1 MPESTEINV
10 REWSPKEKFRVGLIV
25 PSSNTTMEEDFHRE
39 LEEGI
44 EVYTSRMFLEET
56 TRQGEERMV
65 RDSLPVAAEMIRTL
79 KPKLTVFGCTSAGSL
94 GGLEFD
100 REIVQGLER
109 RTRGRAISVLMA
121 LSEDFAHLGAKRLA
135 VFTPYVEEL
144 NHTIK
149 KSLEEGGFEVLSIDG
164 MGISENFAIGQV
176 APSEIV
182 RFAKERF
189 KAAGADCL
197 FFSCTNLAA
206 VRALPLLRESFRLP
220 IVTSNQ
226 AAINAVNRLYREV
239 RA

>member
-1 MPESTEINV
+1 
-10 REWSPKEKFRVGLIV
+10 
-25 PSSNTTMEEDFHRE
+25 EEDFHRGV
-39 LEEGI
+39 EEGI

-56 TRQGEERMV
+56 TREGEEHMV

-79 KPKLTVFGCTSAGSL
+79 KPQLTVFGCTSAGSL
-94 GGLEFD
+94 GGLDFD
-100 REIVQGLER
+100 RQIVEGLEK
-109 RTRGRAISVLMA
+109 TTGASAMSVLMA

-144 NHTIK
+144 NHTIR

-164 MGISENFAIGQV
+164 MGIRENFAIGLV
-176 APSEIV
+176 APEEIL

-189 KAAGADCL
+189 RTPEADCL

-206 VRALPLLRESFRLP
+206 VSALPLLRENFRLP

-226 AAINAVNRLYREV
+226 AAINAVNRFYKSV
-239 RA
+239 KAG